1 MFLDQCLYEID
12 LNDPFCQVFKC
23 INSEL
28 DCSDISIRDSYIRL
42 IILMHKDE
50 PRWVIAPLDKGL
62 DVPFL
67 KAFPLKALD
76 NEQVEYE
83 AETSKGKIN
92 LEINIRDTF

>member
-1 MFLDQCLYEID
+1 
-12 LNDPFCQVFKC
+12 
-23 INSEL
+23 
-28 DCSDISIRDSYIRL
+28 
-42 IILMHKDE
+42 MHKDE

-76 NEQVEYE
+76 NEHMEYE